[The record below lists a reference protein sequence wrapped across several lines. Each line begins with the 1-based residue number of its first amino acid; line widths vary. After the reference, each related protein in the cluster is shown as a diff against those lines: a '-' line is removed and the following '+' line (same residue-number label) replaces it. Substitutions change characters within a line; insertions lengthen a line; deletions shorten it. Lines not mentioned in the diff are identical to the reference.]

1 MSAKSLKTVRYGQHR
16 REIACDA
23 DIQQRIHLQK
33 VETKTVGFGPKGL
46 PLSGATPQRCRLI
59 GLTDLVRLNL
69 QKHLE
74 NQCFGACR
82 PRGAALVVAG
92 RWNEVDAVHEA

>member
-33 VETKTVGFGPKGL
+33 VETKTVGFWTQRSVPFRRQ
-46 PLSGATPQRCRLI
+46 PTAMSADRTYRSG
-59 GLTDLVRLNL
+59 
-69 QKHLE
+69 
-74 NQCFGACR
+74 
-82 PRGAALVVAG
+82 
-92 RWNEVDAVHEA
+92 